1 MIEQQ
6 VRDVFSNLSLRDGT
20 VQNSLRDIF
29 QAIAEYQKTKNV
41 LALMN
46 KFQTYDW
53 LQEYEPIDYTMATMR
68 QIIQPRAYV
77 S

>member
-53 LQEYEPIDYTMATMR
+53 LEPYQPLEYTMATVR